1 MLLFAVLGIWNVI
14 TLLPDVVASGLAVSA
29 VGDIYATTS
38 SEVMK
43 YTNGITY

>member
-1 MLLFAVLGIWNVI
+1 MLLFAVLGIGSVI
-14 TLLPDVVASGLAVSA
+14 TLQPAVDASGLAVSA